1 MQAWFRMGAPG
12 GESVALTRLAADR
25 ISCQTC
31 QTNRVSADRAVYQ
44 TAVITGLSNLKF
56 SNRHNTSF
64 IPLSYDLINIAC
76 PSEILSNDLYS
87 NNSFKSNIP
96 STLLSPIKA
105 DTNIGLILI
114 Y

>member
-1 MQAWFRMGAPG
+1 
-12 GESVALTRLAADR
+12 VL
-25 ISCQTC
+25 
-31 QTNRVSADRAVYQ
+31 ADRAVYQ
-44 TAVITGLSNLKF
+44 TAVITGLGNLKF

-64 IPLSYDLINIAC
+64 IPLLYDLINIAC
-76 PSEILSNDLYS
+76 PSKILFDDLYS

-105 DTNIGLILI
+105 DTNTGLILI

>member
-1 MQAWFRMGAPG
+1 M
-12 GESVALTRLAADR
+12 LA
-25 ISCQTC
+25 
-31 QTNRVSADRAVYQ
+31 NRAVYQ
-44 TAVITGLSNLKF
+44 IAVIIGLGNLKF
-56 SNRHNTSF
+56 SNRYNTSF
-64 IPLSYDLINIAC
+64 VPLLYDLINIAYL
-76 PSEILSNDLYS
+76 SKILSNDLYS